1 MGTPVVVDPTPQRS
15 LPQHEE
21 PGLRISVDSWFGL
34 VLLTGELDREHSPK
48 FLAALS
54 TLAETHHRSWLV
66 DTAGVNFCDAGGLRA
81 LAAAERLA
89 ADHGCQLTIIRS
101 SRCVHRLITLVGL
114 TRLLQ
119 PHTPRRL
126 EHSTVVT
133 ASDRDPAPVP
143 ACAE

>member
-1 MGTPVVVDPTPQRS
+1 M
-15 LPQHEE
+15 
-21 PGLRISVDSWFGL
+21 DSWFGL
-34 VLLTGELDREHSPK
+34 VLLTGDLDREHSPK

-54 TLAETHHRSWLV
+54 TLAGTHHRSWLV
-66 DTAGVNFCDAGGLRA
+66 DTAGVAFCDAGGLRA

-101 SRCVHRLITLVGL
+101 SRCVHRLVTLAGL

-119 PHTPRRL
+119 PHTPRRI

-133 ASDRDPAPVP
+133 ASDRDPAALP
-143 ACAE
+143 AWAE